1 MGEVH
6 LFPKPNPF
14 IFSTANLLK
23 DQTEYILLY
32 DQNRRMIH
40 WLFQVILHQLMSW
53 YNPVDTILH
62 SFTGWHAGS
71 RQVTPWVHC
80 NSAGLFST
88 VFVVA
93 HFYSWIV
100 SNGASS
106 PDCSLFTN
114 SYFFWKKQTT
124 LDYLF
129 FFHLSK
135 GTALAPWV
143 FSTVL
148 NTTLSSFLSL
158 DFCTCCVLYMKCFEL
173 DKCISSYFL
182 SFRCQLR
189 CHVFYLKEQSFL
201 TLWVLF
207 CPLPG
212 HSVSS
217 GIIISAFL
225 NWSRQGKI
233 TTWKLW
239 Y

>member
-71 RQVTPWVHC
+71 RQVAPWVHC

-114 SYFFWKKQTT
+114 SYFFWKKADDSW
-124 LDYLF
+124 LPFL
-129 FFHLSK
+129 
-135 GTALAPWV
+135 
-143 FSTVL
+143 
-148 NTTLSSFLSL
+148 LSS
-158 DFCTCCVLYMKCFEL
+158 
-173 DKCISSYFL
+173 
-182 SFRCQLR
+182 Q
-189 CHVFYLKEQSFL
+189 Q
-201 TLWVLF
+201 
-207 CPLPG
+207 G
-212 HSVSS
+212 HSSSSMGLQHSSQHNAELFSVS
-217 GIIISAFL
+217 GFL
-225 NWSRQGKI
+225 YLLCSLHEMFWIR
-233 TTWKLW
+233 
-239 Y
+239 